1 MSEPSDKRRR
11 TVYVLRLLSFQG
23 GIRVKKIILIS
34 LTVIILIAVYL
45 FWSNNSLTVSKYT
58 VSPQNLPQS
67 FDGYRIVQISDLHNK
82 NFHGRLIKKIRS
94 YAPDIIVITG
104 DIIDSYQ
111 TKPEIALDFAKKAL
125 EIAPVY
131 YVAGNHENRIEIY
144 PRFRESLIKSGVTVL
159 DCKGVTLE
167 KEGGEIFLA
176 GMDDLTFF
184 GSSVIDEKTVGFTE
198 KLNALAAEKGGR
210 TGILLSHRPEIFEAY
225 VQSGFDL
232 VFTGHA
238 HGGQIRLP
246 FVGGILTPNQGFFPE
261 YDAGL
266 FEKENTSMIISRGL
280 GNSLFPFRIGN
291 RPEIVVCELE

>member
-1 MSEPSDKRRR
+1 M
-11 TVYVLRLLSFQG
+11 
-23 GIRVKKIILIS
+23 KKIILIS
-34 LTVIILIAVYL
+34 FTIIILAAIYL
-45 FWSNNSLTVSKYT
+45 FWSNNSLTASKYT

-67 FDGYRIVQISDLHNK
+67 FDGYRIVQVSDLHNK
-82 NFHGRLIKKIRS
+82 DFHGRLIKKIRGYS
-94 YAPDIIVITG
+94 PDIVVITG

-131 YVAGNHENRIEIY
+131 YVAGNHESRIETY
-144 PRFRESLIKSGVTVL
+144 PEFRKSLENIGVTVL

-176 GMDDLTFF
+176 GMDDLMFF
-184 GSSVIDEKTVGFTE
+184 GSSVINEKTVGFTE
-198 KLNALAAEKGGR
+198 KLNALTAEKGER
-210 TGILLSHRPEIFEAY
+210 TGILLSHRPEIFDVY
-225 VQSGFDL
+225 VQSGFDI

-261 YDAGL
+261 YDAGI
-266 FEKENTSMIISRGL
+266 FRKGNTSMIISRGL
-280 GNSLFPFRIGN
+280 GNSIFPFRIGN
-291 RPEIVVCELE
+291 RPEIIVCDLAKEK